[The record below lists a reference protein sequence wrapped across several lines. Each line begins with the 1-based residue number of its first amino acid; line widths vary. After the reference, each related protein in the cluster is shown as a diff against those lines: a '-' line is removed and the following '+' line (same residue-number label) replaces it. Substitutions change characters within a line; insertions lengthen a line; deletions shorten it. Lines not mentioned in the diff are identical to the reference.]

1 MGDRDLLANTR
12 SGQALPVGELQVR
25 RRSGIEGEFQSL
37 ATLDGGDPLLARAM
51 TEEGN
56 VYFCATT
63 ASPNDSSLASGG
75 LVLYAMLHRAIEAG
89 ARSLAKSQQW
99 IAGEIPIAN
108 DGQWQQLAG
117 SPQALSSEFARH
129 AGVYRSSDRLL
140 AINRSEAEDQ
150 TAIVADDRV
159 GSLFADLD
167 FSRVDDQVGS
177 RRSLIQEVWRLFL
190 MMMLVALLLEA
201 VLCFPRRMSRDSL
214 RKGSR
219 DNSLMGASG

>member
-1 MGDRDLLANTR
+1 
-12 SGQALPVGELQVR
+12 
-25 RRSGIEGEFQSL
+25 
-37 ATLDGGDPLLARAM
+37 
-51 TEEGN
+51 
-56 VYFCATT
+56 
-63 ASPNDSSLASGG
+63 
-75 LVLYAMLHRAIEAG
+75 MLHRAIEAG